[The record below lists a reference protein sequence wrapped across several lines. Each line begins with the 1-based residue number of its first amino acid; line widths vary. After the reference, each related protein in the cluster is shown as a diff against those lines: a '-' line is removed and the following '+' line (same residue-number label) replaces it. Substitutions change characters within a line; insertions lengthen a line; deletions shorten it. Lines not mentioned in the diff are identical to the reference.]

1 MTYISKKTNA
11 SLQLNQVIM
20 VGFVSRD
27 PILVEPKAPNHP
39 YIKLVL
45 GVGVRVSKTYE
56 FTDFH
61 HVALFPPAM
70 VDLISKYV
78 RKGDHVFIQ
87 GVLRQRK
94 RMTATGKWIMTARVE
109 VYGGTGRCVLMGIPK
124 LFSEDVR
131 IMRAKMEAEAAT
143 PQEREELAGS
153 ISSAMEE
160 FGAHN
165 VIEENKPQ
173 FTE

>member
-1 MTYISKKTNA
+1 M
-11 SLQLNQVIM
+11 
-20 VGFVSRD
+20 
-27 PILVEPKAPNHP
+27 
-39 YIKLVL
+39 
-45 GVGVRVSKTYE
+45 SKTYE

-70 VDLISKYV
+70 VDLIAKYV

-87 GVLRQRK
+87 GVLRQRS
-94 RMTATGKWIMTARVE
+94 RMTATGKFVMTARVE

-131 IMRAKMEAEAAT
+131 IMKAKMEAESAT
-143 PQEREELAGS
+143 PEERRELASS
-153 ISSAMEE
+153 ICHAVEE